1 MLGGAVG
8 AETREEWGEWSL
20 IAQMEQ
26 EERSIDFF
34 RFYRPKILLILP
46 TMLC

>member
-8 AETREEWGEWSL
+8 AETKEEWGEWSP

-34 RFYRPKILLILP
+34 RFYCPKILLILP